1 MKHRSINAICP
12 VYREI
17 KSVGLRGWSWLLRL
31 AAMNANHDVAA
42 RRRNH
47 VQSMNRQNQFY
58 ATLVIGLLGFSLA
71 VSAPAASPPNIIVI
85 LADDLGY
92 GSVGCYG
99 ANPGL
104 IRTPNIDRLAREGM
118 RFTDAYATGSVCSP
132 TRYAMITGR
141 YCWRSSLNSGAVV
154 NTFDPLIIE
163 PERPTVASL
172 LKSKGYATAMI
183 GKWHLGYG
191 AAKRTD
197 YTKELIPGP
206 LELGFDYQF
215 AVPQNHNDVTRAFVE
230 DHKVFGLRSAKLTPS
245 PGNIGLDAPQRDDP
259 KTEGALADRAVAW
272 LEKQTPDKPFFLHFA
287 PIAVH
292 EKVTPS
298 AESSGTSKAGPYG
311 DFIHDLDRSVG
322 RILDTLDRLKL
333 AENTLVFVTSDN
345 GGVLGKPGS
354 AERQAAAAGL
364 KINGIM
370 RGGKHDVWEGG
381 FRVPL
386 IARWPGR
393 IQPASISEQVVGS
406 VDYLATVASLVKAPL
421 PPPAPDAAGPDSYN
435 FLPALLGTAQTPIR
449 PQLLLQSAKGVY
461 AVRQGPWKLIS
472 SSGGIEGKDGKLR
485 KTSEDPG
492 HSQLFNLKT
501 DPSEQ
506 HDVSAEHPEIV
517 LELTGILASDRARG
531 YSRK

>member
-1 MKHRSINAICP
+1 MKHQSTVA
-12 VYREI
+12 
-17 KSVGLRGWSWLLRL
+17 LLRAVILL
-31 AAMNANHDVAA
+31 ACALA
-42 RRRNH
+42 
-47 VQSMNRQNQFY
+47 
-58 ATLVIGLLGFSLA
+58 GF
-71 VSAPAASPPNIIVI
+71 APAASQPNIIII

-99 ANPGL
+99 AEPGL
-104 IRTPNIDRLAREGM
+104 VRTPHIDRLAREGM

-132 TRYAMITGR
+132 TRYAVVTGR
-141 YCWRSSLNSGAVV
+141 YCWRSSLSSGEVV
-154 NTFDPLIIE
+154 NTFDPLLIE
-163 PERPTVASL
+163 PTRPTCASL

-191 AAKRTD
+191 TTKPVD
-197 YTKELIPGP
+197 YTKELKPGP

-230 DHKVFGLRSAKLTPS
+230 DHKVFGLRSTKLTPS

-259 KTEGALADRAVAW
+259 KTEGTLADRAVTW

-322 RILDTLDRLKL
+322 RVLDTLDRMKL
-333 AENTLVFVTSDN
+333 TDNTLIFFTSDN
-345 GGVLGKPGS
+345 GGVPGKPGGP
-354 AERQAAAAGL
+354 EQQAAAAGL
-364 KINGIM
+364 KINGIT

-386 IARWPGR
+386 IARWPGH
-393 IQPASISEQVVGS
+393 IQPGSISEQVVGS
-406 VDYLATVASLVKAPL
+406 VDYLATLAALVKAPL
-421 PPPAPDAAGPDSYN
+421 PPPAPDAAGPDSYD
-435 FLPALLGTAQTPIR
+435 FLPALLGTAKNPVR
-449 PQLLLQSAKGVY
+449 PQLLLQSSKGVY
-461 AVRQGPWKLIS
+461 AIRQGPWKLIA
-472 SSGGIEGKDGKLR
+472 SSGGIESKDGKRR
-485 KTSEDPG
+485 KTPEDPG
-492 HSQLFNLKT
+492 HPQLFNLKN
-501 DPSEQ
+501 DPGEQ
-506 HDVSAEHPEIV
+506 HDVAAEQPQLV
-517 LELTGILASDRARG
+517 KDLTVILNNDRARG

>member
-1 MKHRSINAICP
+1 MNIQSLALLGSILC
-12 VYREI
+12 
-17 KSVGLRGWSWLLRL
+17 VGALPLRGEKPP
-31 AAMNANHDVAA
+31 
-42 RRRNH
+42 
-47 VQSMNRQNQFY
+47 
-58 ATLVIGLLGFSLA
+58 
-71 VSAPAASPPNIIVI
+71 APALPNVIII

-99 ANPGL
+99 AESGL

-132 TRYAMITGR
+132 TRYAVVTGR
-141 YCWRSSLNSGAVV
+141 YCWRSSLNSGEVV
-154 NTFDPLIIE
+154 NTFDPLLIE
-163 PERPTVASL
+163 PTRPTAASL

-191 AAKRTD
+191 TTKPVD

-230 DHKVFGLRSAKLTPS
+230 DHKVFGLRSTKLTPS

-259 KTEGALADRAVAW
+259 KTEGALADRAVTW

-287 PIAVH
+287 PVAVH
-292 EKVTPS
+292 EKITPS

-322 RILDTLDRLKL
+322 RILDTLDRMKL
-333 AENTLVFVTSDN
+333 TDNTLIFFTSDN
-345 GGVLGKPGS
+345 GGVLGKPGGL
-354 AERQAAAAGL
+354 EQQAVVAGL
-364 KINGIM
+364 KINGIT

-386 IARWPGR
+386 IARWPGH
-393 IQPASISEQVVGS
+393 IQPGSVSEQVVGS
-406 VDYLATVASLVKAPL
+406 VDYLATLAALVKAPL
-421 PPPAPDAAGPDSYN
+421 PPPAPDAAGPDSYD
-435 FLPALLGTAQTPIR
+435 FLPALLGTAQNPVR
-449 PQLLLQSAKGVY
+449 PQLLLQSSKGVY
-461 AVRQGPWKLIS
+461 AVRQGPWKFIS
-472 SSGGIEGKDGKLR
+472 SSGGIESKDGKRR
-485 KTSEDPG
+485 KTPEDPG
-492 HSQLFNLKT
+492 HPQLFNLKT
-501 DPSEQ
+501 DPGEQ
-506 HDVSAEHPEIV
+506 HDVAAEQPHLV
-517 LELTGILASDRARG
+517 KDLTVILNNDRARG